1 MKNINK
7 VAIVGLG
14 YVGIPLCK
22 NFLEAGVSVIGI
34 DVNKDRVKDLQDN
47 KITLNHLSNINLDNF
62 LKEKK
67 VKFSSDFK
75 DCSKCDAVIICV
87 PTPLDKFQQPNLQPI
102 ENAVASILPNI
113 VNGQIISLESTTYPG
128 TCNDKI
134 VKPLEN
140 NGFKVGED
148 IFVVY
153 SPEREDPGNK
163 SYDCRNTPKIVGGFS
178 KDCLSKGVKLYS
190 IVNDQPVSV
199 SSCEVAEFA
208 KLYENIYRAVNI
220 GLANEMK
227 VIADKFDI
235 DIFEVIRAAATKPFG
250 FSAFYPGPG
259 VGGHCIPVDP
269 AYLNWKARSKNVYS
283 RLIDDAMEINRNIS
297 DFVVNK
303 TIYELNRRSKSIK
316 NSKILV
322 LGVSYKSNIDD
333 VRESPSRDIIEKLI
347 KLNARVSFDD
357 EFVTVHS
364 LFKESSEVKQIKNA
378 TKSENIIKSFDAVL
392 LLTSH
397 DYYNYEN
404 IKTHSELV
412 IDTRGIFS
420 NKFNNIERG

>member
-1 MKNINK
+1 MKNINR

-22 NFLEAGVSVIGI
+22 NFLEAGVGVIGI
-34 DVNKDRVKDLQDN
+34 DVNKDRVKDLQNN
-47 KITLNHLSNINLDNF
+47 KITLKHLSNINLDNF
-62 LKEKK
+62 LQEKK

-75 DCSKCDAVIICV
+75 DCSKCDAIIICV
-87 PTPLDKFQQPNLQPI
+87 PTPLDKFQQPNLKPI

-128 TCNDKI
+128 TCKDKI
-134 VKPLEN
+134 IKPIEN

-163 SYDCRNTPKIVGGFS
+163 SYDCKNTPKIVGGYS
-178 KDCLSKGVKLYS
+178 KDCLGKGVELYS
-190 IVNDQPVSV
+190 IVNDQPVPV
-199 SSCEVAEFA
+199 SSCEVAEFS

-297 DFVVNK
+297 EFVVNK

-316 NSKILV
+316 NSKILI

-333 VRESPSRDIIEKLI
+333 VRESPSIDIIEKLI
-347 KLNARVSFDD
+347 KLNAKVSFDD
-357 EFVTVHS
+357 DFVTVNS
-364 LFKESSEVKQIKNA
+364 LFEKSSKVKQIKNA
-378 TKSENIIKSFDAVL
+378 TKSENIIKTFDAVL

>member
-1 MKNINK
+1 MKDINR
-7 VAIVGLG
+7 VAIIGLG

-34 DVNKDRVKDLQDN
+34 DVNKDRVKDLQNN

-75 DCSKCDAVIICV
+75 DCSKCDAIIICV
-87 PTPLDKFQQPNLQPI
+87 PTPLDKFQQPNLKPI

-128 TCNDKI
+128 TCTDKI

-163 SYDCRNTPKIVGGFS
+163 SYDCKNTPKIVGGFS
-178 KDCLSKGVKLYS
+178 KDCLGKGVELYS
-190 IVNDQPVSV
+190 IVNDQPVPV
-199 SSCEVAEFA
+199 SSCEVAEFS

-227 VIADKFDI
+227 IIADKFDI

-297 DFVVNK
+297 EFVVNK

-316 NSKILV
+316 NSKILI

-333 VRESPSRDIIEKLI
+333 VRESPSIDIIEKLI
-347 KLNARVSFDD
+347 KLNAKVSFDD
-357 EFVTVHS
+357 DFVTVNS
-364 LFKESSEVKQIKNA
+364 LFEKSSKVKQIKNA
-378 TKSENIIKSFDAVL
+378 TKSENIIKTFDAVL

-404 IKTHSELV
+404 IRTHSELV

>member
-1 MKNINK
+1 MKDINR
-7 VAIVGLG
+7 VAIIGLG

-34 DVNKDRVKDLQDN
+34 DVNKDRVKDLQNN

-75 DCSKCDAVIICV
+75 DCSKCDAIIICV
-87 PTPLDKFQQPNLQPI
+87 PTPLDKFQQPNLKPI

-128 TCNDKI
+128 TCTDKI
-134 VKPLEN
+134 VKTLEN
-140 NGFKVGED
+140 NCFKVGED

-163 SYDCRNTPKIVGGFS
+163 SYDCKNTPKIVGGFS
-178 KDCLSKGVKLYS
+178 KDCLGKGVELYS
-190 IVNDQPVSV
+190 IVNDQPVPV
-199 SSCEVAEFA
+199 SSCEVAEFS

-227 VIADKFDI
+227 IIADKFDI

-297 DFVVNK
+297 EFVVNK

-316 NSKILV
+316 NSKILI

-333 VRESPSRDIIEKLI
+333 VRESPSIDIIEKLI
-347 KLNARVSFDD
+347 KLNAKVSVDD
-357 EFVTVHS
+357 DFVTVNS
-364 LFKESSEVKQIKNA
+364 LFEKSS
-378 TKSENIIKSFDAVL
+378 
-392 LLTSH
+392 
-397 DYYNYEN
+397 
-404 IKTHSELV
+404 
-412 IDTRGIFS
+412 
-420 NKFNNIERG
+420 

>member
-1 MKNINK
+1 MKDINR
-7 VAIVGLG
+7 VAIIGLG

-22 NFLEAGVSVIGI
+22 SFLEAGVSVIGI
-34 DVNKDRVKDLQDN
+34 DVNKDRVKDLQNN

-67 VKFSSDFK
+67 VKFSSNFK
-75 DCSKCDAVIICV
+75 DCSRCDAIIICV
-87 PTPLDKFQQPNLQPI
+87 PTPLDKFQQPNLKPI

-128 TCNDKI
+128 TCTDKI

-163 SYDCRNTPKIVGGFS
+163 SYDCKNTPKIVGGFS
-178 KDCLSKGVKLYS
+178 KDCLGKGVELYS
-190 IVNDQPVSV
+190 IVNDQPVPV
-199 SSCEVAEFA
+199 SSCEVAEFS

-227 VIADKFDI
+227 IIADKFDI

-297 DFVVNK
+297 EFVVNK

-316 NSKILV
+316 NSKILI

-333 VRESPSRDIIEKLI
+333 VRESPSIDIIEKLI
-347 KLNARVSFDD
+347 KLNAKVSFDD
-357 EFVTVHS
+357 NFVTVNS
-364 LFKESSEVKQIKNA
+364 LFEKSSKVKQIKNA
-378 TKSENIIKSFDAVL
+378 TKSENIIKTFDAVL